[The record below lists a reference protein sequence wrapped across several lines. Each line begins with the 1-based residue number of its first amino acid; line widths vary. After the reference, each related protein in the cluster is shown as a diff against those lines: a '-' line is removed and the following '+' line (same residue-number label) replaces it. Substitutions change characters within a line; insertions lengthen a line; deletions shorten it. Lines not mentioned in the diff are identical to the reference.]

1 MIRLIALL
9 VMFLPIAP
17 NGAFADSQQVKGSE
31 FVTIMNGN
39 TLLATNKAGVK
50 FKAFFVSG
58 GIATYEDETGARDQG
73 SWRIRDDQEVCVTW
87 KKIEDGKERCAR
99 VFSGGGELTWK
110 GDNISGEGKLMGG
123 VR

>member
-1 MIRLIALL
+1 MIRLVASLI
-9 VMFLPIAP
+9 MFLPMASI
-17 NGAFADSQQVKGSE
+17 GAFAEAKQVKGSE

-39 TLLATNKAGVK
+39 TLHATNKAGVK

-58 GIATYEDETGARDQG
+58 GMASYEDETGARDQG

-87 KKIEDGKERCAR
+87 KKIEEGKERCAR
-99 VFSGGGELTWK
+99 VFANGGELTWK

>member
-1 MIRLIALL
+1 MIRLATLL
-9 VMFLPIAP
+9 IMFLPVASS
-17 NGAFADSQQVKGSE
+17 NTFADSRQVKGSE

-58 GIATYEDETGARDQG
+58 GIATYEDEAGERDQG
-73 SWRIRDDQEVCVTW
+73 SWRIKDGEEVCVTW
-87 KKIEDGKERCAR
+87 KKIEDGQERCAR
-99 VFSGGGELTWK
+99 VYTNGSELTWK
-110 GDNISGEGKLMGG
+110 GENISGEGKLLGG